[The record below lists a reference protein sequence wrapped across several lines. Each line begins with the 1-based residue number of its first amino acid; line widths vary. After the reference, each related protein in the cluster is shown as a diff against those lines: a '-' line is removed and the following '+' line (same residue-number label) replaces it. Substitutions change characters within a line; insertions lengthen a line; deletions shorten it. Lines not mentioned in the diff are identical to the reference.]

1 MTHENSG
8 FEALARTWHYLY
20 VHLLILLAVTIIA
33 AFISRLS
40 AKKIARPAGEAGN
53 PVRPPVFWSSMPYCG
68 AFAMFGMATAYFL
81 SLGLNATSGDTN
93 SLLTSFTGPFIALLT
108 AAVAYA
114 ASKTKDQIIGGEAG
128 NNGLVLGIGAFLLTC
143 ILSYQTFDGQILHGV
158 GQDPGGG
165 GAPVHTQTGGDLPGP
180 GAGHTAPPPPPPP
193 EDHPA
198 RHSPDRLAPPQ

>member
-1 MTHENSG
+1 MPHENNG
-8 FEALARTWHYLY
+8 WDALARTWNYLY
-20 VHLLILLAVTIIA
+20 AHLLILLAVTFLA
-33 AFISRLS
+33 ALISKLT
-40 AKKIARPAGEAGN
+40 AQKVTGKAAGEQVLA
-53 PVRPPVFWSSMPYCG
+53 PVFWSSMPYCG

-93 SLLTSFTGPFIALLT
+93 SLLTSFTGPFISLLT

-158 GQDPGGG
+158 GVDPGGG
-165 GAPVHTQTGGDLPGP
+165 GAPVHTQSPSDLPGP
-180 GAGHTAPPPPPPP
+180 DAGRAPPGPPPPP
-193 EDHPA
+193 EPPA
-198 RHSPDRLAPPQ
+198 HRTPDQLAPPQ